1 MGGDG
6 AVERLLTSTG
16 SPSEALAAAAKVPTD
31 SVIRAWQRGMRDGAV
46 GSDDL
51 TLTMSLVAI
60 GWVLLLLFLSTRITR
75 WR

>member
-6 AVERLLTSTG
+6 AVERLLTSNGTAA
-16 SPSEALAAAAKVPTD
+16 EALAAAAKVPTD

-51 TLTMSLVAI
+51 SIKMAVVAI
-60 GWVLLLLFLSTRITR
+60 GWVLLLLLLSTRISR